1 MDKNLIRR
9 RIARRVARELKTGD
23 LVNLGIGLPTS
34 VVNFVPDELGI
45 VFQSENGMLGVGPA
59 PTQQEEIDPDITNAG
74 GQPVGELPGAIYFD
88 SAMSFTIIRGGHV
101 DVTVLGALEVDAEA
115 NLANWIVPG
124 KLVPGM
130 GGAMDLVTGA
140 RRVIVA
146 MEHCDKNGR
155 PRVLERCSLP
165 LTAVGVVDLVVT
177 EKAVIEMTDD
187 GPLLTEIAADTT
199 VDEVMRTTGARL
211 AVALDLKTFGEE
223 ELEQ

>member
-9 RIARRVARELKTGD
+9 RIARRVARELRSGD

-34 VVNFVPDELGI
+34 VVNFVPDELGV

-74 GQPVGELPGAIYFD
+74 GQPVGELPGAVYFD

-165 LTAVGVVDLVVT
+165 LTAVAVVDLIVT
-177 EKAVIEMTDD
+177 EKAVITMTAD
-187 GPLLTEIAADTT
+187 GPLLTEIAVDTT
-199 VDEVMRTTGARL
+199 VDEVMQTTGARL

>member
-1 MDKNLIRR
+1 MDKNQIRR

>member
-187 GPLLTEIAADTT
+187 GPLLTEIAADVT
-199 VDEVMRTTGARL
+199 VEEVMRTTGARL

>member
-9 RIARRVARELKTGD
+9 RIARRVARELKSGD
-23 LVNLGIGLPTS
+23 LVNLGIGLPTA
-34 VVNFVPDELGI
+34 VVNFVPDELGV

-74 GQPVGELPGAIYFD
+74 GQPVGELPGAVYFD

-155 PRVLERCSLP
+155 PRVLQRCSLP
-165 LTAVGVVDLVVT
+165 LTAVAVVDLIVT
-177 EKAVIEMTDD
+177 EKAVIAMTAD
-187 GPLLTEIAADTT
+187 GPLLTEIAVDTT
-199 VDEVMRTTGARL
+199 VDEVMQTTGARL